1 MTRRT
6 QRTRLRAW
14 MAVCGILLAAACT
27 YALGVGT
34 RYFPASWHPASAAA
48 VAAAARPPLLPARYV
63 GVAPP
68 GFPHSEADLLEFSQ
82 VTRVHPNIVSWY
94 YGWGPPFDTKA
105 AEQIEAFGSLPFL
118 NLDSDTVPVAAIA
131 DGQYDGYLAS
141 YAAAIRAFGHPIA
154 LSFDHEVNGDWFP
167 WGYQRTGA
175 AVFIAAWR
183 HIHDIFAAA
192 GASNVI
198 WVWMIASD
206 LPGTAAL
213 KAFYPGNA
221 YVNWV
226 GLDGYYTSPAITFA
240 SVFGADL
247 TQVKR
252 FSDRP
257 ALITE
262 TGVEPGTWRAAAITD
277 LFRNAAN
284 MPGLI
289 GLVWFDFDKGPSH
302 EWRIDSDP
310 AAVNAFRRG
319 AAGYELQAGP
329 SR

>member
-1 MTRRT
+1 MRSTAT
-6 QRTRLRAW
+6 
-14 MAVCGILLAAACT
+14 
-27 YALGVGT
+27 
-34 RYFPASWHPASAAA
+34 
-48 VAAAARPPLLPARYV
+48 
-63 GVAPP
+63 
-68 GFPHSEADLLEFSQ
+68 
-82 VTRVHPNIVSWY
+82 
-94 YGWGPPFDTKA
+94 
-105 AEQIEAFGSLPFL
+105 GSRGAT
-118 NLDSDTVPVAAIA
+118 SDT
-131 DGQYDGYLAS
+131 S
-141 YAAAIRAFGHPIA
+141 
-154 LSFDHEVNGDWFP
+154 
-167 WGYQRTGA
+167 A

-213 KAFYPGNA
+213 KAFYPGMP

-247 TQVKR
+247 SPGQEVQR
-252 FSDRP
+252 S
-257 ALITE
+257 
-262 TGVEPGTWRAAAITD
+262 PGTDHGDGVDPGAWRASAITD
-277 LFRNAAN
+277 LFRNAAR

-289 GLVWFDFDKGPSH
+289 GLVWFDFDKGPGH
-302 EWRIDSDP
+302 EWRIDNDP

-319 AAGYELQAGP
+319 GQRYELRKAGP